1 MTYKVDSTNVDVDRI
16 LDYASDKWTQGK
28 TQGTSKTRQSDV
40 VRTEESWIYDIVK
53 SVHIPWGFKL
63 SSIEPVQITRYAES
77 DYYDYHIDGDGVT
90 PIKAQGTIYHGKT
103 RKVSMSILLNDDFRG
118 GEFEFYPN
126 IKLMPKTGDAIIFP
140 SYILHRVAPVTRG
153 TRYSL
158 VAWMIG
164 DPCV

>member
-1 MTYKVDSTNVDVDRI
+1 MTYKVDNTNVDVDRV

-53 SVHIPWGFKL
+53 SV
-63 SSIEPVQITRYAES
+63 QITRYAES

-90 PIKAQGTIYHGKT
+90 PINAQGTIYHGKT
-103 RKVSMSILLNDDFRG
+103 RKVSMSILLNDNFEG

>member
-1 MTYKVDSTNVDVDRI
+1 MTYKVDNTNVDVERV

-53 SVHIPWGFKL
+53 SVQIPWGFKL

-90 PIKAQGTIYHGKT
+90 PINAQGTIYHGKT
-103 RKVSMSILLNDDFRG
+103 RKVSMSILLNDNFEG

-140 SYILHRVAPVTRG
+140 SYILHRVAPVTKG